1 MENGRCA
8 CGLLRAYPL
17 PREFPRPGGGRAE
30 CVGAGSPPLPHT
42 RCRAEPG
49 IPAHCWASPFANQPT
64 PQSQAPKTGSP
75 NPEGGPA
82 VSQAGGGAPGQEHES
97 WGAERQGPALQGHPA
112 MCSYPTLP
120 SPRPFSLQQAPP
132 LLSLT
137 FPSHVPCS
145 ICLECKAACGSR
157 HTRPP

>member
-42 RCRAEPG
+42 RCRAKPG

-64 PQSQAPKTGSP
+64 PQPQARKLGVPIRREALP
-75 NPEGGPA
+75 CCRQEEGHL
-82 VSQAGGGAPGQEHES
+82 VRSTRAGVQRGRGLLSRVIQPCAPTQLC
-97 WGAERQGPALQGHPA
+97 PLPD
-112 MCSYPTLP
+112 P
-120 SPRPFSLQQAPP
+120 SPSSRLLYYSL
-132 LLSLT
+132 LLL
-137 FPSHVPCS
+137 PV
-145 ICLECKAACGSR
+145 CLECEAACGSH